1 MHFAWSA
8 RSNGHLYRHGLRR
21 EQTCVIAVW
30 ANFEQQ
36 GRRSSDF
43 VGQLTMCGIT
53 GFVGAGDESDLRRM
67 SDTLAHRGPDDTGE
81 WTDPAKGV
89 YLGHRRLSI
98 LDIAG
103 GHQPM
108 VTADGDL
115 VIIFNGEIYNFAE
128 LRAQL
133 VARGHRFLTDHSD
146 TEVLLHGYREWDA
159 GLPARCNGM
168 WAFVIYDRAR
178 RRLFGSRDR
187 FGKKP
192 FFYSTQNGA
201 FVFGSELTA
210 LRAHPSINNTLSRRA
225 LKKYFGYGYIP
236 SPHCILEN
244 VHKLPGGHSFTL
256 DISAPSLAPRVEKY
270 WEFVLEPFAGSEIP
284 ADPEGTW
291 GEELRARLDEAVKR
305 RLVADVPVGVFLSG
319 GVDSSAVTAFA
330 SRHVPA
336 GNLMTFSIGFEEAT
350 FDESAYSRRV
360 AALFRTDHH
369 NETLSIERAR
379 ALLPTVARKLD
390 EPMGDSSLLPTYLL
404 SQFTRTHVKVALG
417 GDGAD
422 ELFAGYDPFVALR
435 RAEIYSKI
443 VPRPLHQAIRLLA
456 ARMPVSHRSMSFDF
470 RLKRTLRGLS
480 YPPKLWLPAWTA
492 PLDEAELGSLFG
504 EPADMEDIYSEAIA
518 AWDGC
523 AQTDPVDR
531 TLQFFTKLYLQDDIL
546 VKVDRA
552 TMMHGLEARAPFLDV
567 DFVNFARRIPSA
579 WKYRHGQTKYILK
592 KALEPVLPADVLSRK
607 KQGFGVPIGAW
618 FKNGQLGIDDAPLA
632 SLDSAFVRERLAE
645 HRAGR
650 ADQRAFLWNAWLLG
664 QWSHT

>member
-1 MHFAWSA
+1 
-8 RSNGHLYRHGLRR
+8 
-21 EQTCVIAVW
+21 
-30 ANFEQQ
+30 
-36 GRRSSDF
+36 
-43 VGQLTMCGIT
+43 MCGIT
-53 GFVGAGDESDLRRM
+53 GFVGAGNDTDLKRM
-67 SDTLAHRGPDDTGE
+67 TDALAHRGPDDTGYLD
-81 WTDPAKGV
+81 DPVRGV
-89 YLGHRRLSI
+89 HLGHRRLSI

-115 VIIFNGEIYNFAE
+115 AIIFNGEIYNFAE
-128 LRAQL
+128 LRAEL
-133 VARGHRFLTDHSD
+133 VSRGYRFQTDHSD

-159 GLPARCNGM
+159 GLPGRCNGM

-192 FFYSTQNGA
+192 LFYSTQNGA

-210 LRAHPSINNTLSRRA
+210 LRAHPAVNSALSRRA

-236 SPHCILEN
+236 APHTILEN
-244 VHKLPGGHSFTL
+244 VYKLPGGHSFIL
-256 DISAPSLAPRVEKY
+256 DVESPALAPRVEKY
-270 WEFVLEPFAGSEIP
+270 WDFVLEPFAGGEIP

-291 GEELRARLDEAVKR
+291 GEELRARLDEAVRR

-319 GVDSSAVTAFA
+319 GIDSSAITAFA

-336 GNLMTFSIGFEEAT
+336 GMLKTFSIGFEEAS
-350 FDESAYSRRV
+350 FDESAYARRV
-360 AALFRTDHH
+360 AQLFKTDHH
-369 NETLSIERAR
+369 LETLSISKAHS
-379 ALLPTVARKLD
+379 LLPTIAGRLD

-404 SQFTRTHVKVALG
+404 SQFTRAQVKVALG
-417 GDGAD
+417 GDAGD

-435 RAEIYSKI
+435 KAELYSKM
-443 VPRPLHQAIRLLA
+443 VPRPVHRAVCMLA
-456 ARMPVSHRSMSFDF
+456 ARMPVSHRYMSLDF

-480 YPPKLWLPAWTA
+480 YPSKLWLPVWTA
-492 PLDEAELGSLFG
+492 SLDASELGELFG
-504 EPADMEDIYSEAIA
+504 EPADLEDIFSEAIA
-518 AWDGC
+518 TWEGC
-523 AQTDPVDR
+523 AQTDVVDR

-552 TMMHGLEARAPFLDV
+552 SMMHGLEARAPFLDI

-592 KALEPVLPADVLSRK
+592 KALEAVLPADVLYRK

-618 FKNGQLGIDDAPLA
+618 FKNGQLGLDDAPLPC
-632 SLDSAFVRERLAE
+632 LNGAFVNARLAD
-645 HRAGR
+645 HRANR
-650 ADQRAFLWNAWLLG
+650 TDQRAFLWNTWLLG
-664 QWSHT
+664 QWLRA

>member
-1 MHFAWSA
+1 
-8 RSNGHLYRHGLRR
+8 
-21 EQTCVIAVW
+21 
-30 ANFEQQ
+30 
-36 GRRSSDF
+36 
-43 VGQLTMCGIT
+43 MCGIT
-53 GFVGAGDESDLRRM
+53 GFVGAGNDTDLKRM
-67 SDTLAHRGPDDTGE
+67 TDALAHRGPDDTGYLV
-81 WTDPAKGV
+81 DPVRGV
-89 YLGHRRLSI
+89 HLGHRRLSI

-115 VIIFNGEIYNFAE
+115 AIIFNGEIYNFAE
-128 LRAQL
+128 LRAEL
-133 VARGHRFLTDHSD
+133 VNRGYRFQTDHSD

-159 GLPARCNGM
+159 GLPGRCNGM

-192 FFYSTQNGA
+192 LFYSTQNGA

-210 LRAHPSINNTLSRRA
+210 LRAHPAVNSALSRRA

-236 SPHCILEN
+236 APHTILEN
-244 VHKLPGGHSFTL
+244 VYKLPGGHSFIL
-256 DISAPSLAPRVEKY
+256 DVESPALAPRVEKY
-270 WEFVLEPFAGSEIP
+270 WDFVLEPFAGGEIP

-291 GEELRARLDEAVKR
+291 GEELRARLDEAVRR

-319 GVDSSAVTAFA
+319 GIDSSAITAFA

-336 GNLMTFSIGFEEAT
+336 GMLKTFSIGFEEAS
-350 FDESAYSRRV
+350 FDESAYARRV
-360 AALFRTDHH
+360 AQLFKTDHH
-369 NETLSIERAR
+369 LETLSISKAHS
-379 ALLPTVARKLD
+379 LLPTIAGRLD

-404 SQFTRTHVKVALG
+404 SQFTRAQVKVALG
-417 GDGAD
+417 GDAGD

-435 RAEIYSKI
+435 KAELYSKM
-443 VPRPLHQAIRLLA
+443 VPRPVHRAVCMLA
-456 ARMPVSHRSMSFDF
+456 ARMPVSHRYMSLDF

-480 YPPKLWLPAWTA
+480 YPSKLWLPVWTA
-492 PLDEAELGSLFG
+492 SLDASELGELFG
-504 EPADMEDIYSEAIA
+504 EPADLEDIFSEAIA
-518 AWDGC
+518 TWEGC
-523 AQTDPVDR
+523 AQTDVVDR

-552 TMMHGLEARAPFLDV
+552 SMMHGLEARAPFLDI

-592 KALEPVLPADVLSRK
+592 KALEAVLPADVLYRK

-618 FKNGQLGIDDAPLA
+618 FKNGQLGLDDAPLPC
-632 SLDSAFVRERLAE
+632 LNGAFVKARLAD
-645 HRAGR
+645 HRANR
-650 ADQRAFLWNAWLLG
+650 TDQRAFLWNTWLLG
-664 QWSHT
+664 QWLRA